1 MAWNMSC
8 VSLISRC
15 QLIKEK
21 KNQIKEFIESILT
34 WLEIAKQPKLICMLL
49 QFYIDA
55 ILQYAEKH
63 VMLKNQLKRAFSWSQ
78 LFPCKCP

>member
-1 MAWNMSC
+1 MPIN
-8 VSLISRC
+8 
-15 QLIKEK
+15 KGK
-21 KNQIKEFIESILT
+21 KIQIKEFIESILT

-63 VMLKNQLKRAFSWSQ
+63 VMLKNQLKRSFSWSQ